1 MIIIQVPVG
10 FVKPFSL
17 LSLLIHCAS
26 GDQEYMEKKAYA
38 SIL

>member
-10 FVKPFSL
+10 FVKPF
-17 LSLLIHCAS
+17 SLLIHCAS